1 MIYGEHEPRVE
12 GESTPCMIKCVT
24 VDQTFVYASTD
35 GMPMDRSRDV
45 EWYKKGER
53 QADSGIT

>member
-1 MIYGEHEPRVE
+1 
-12 GESTPCMIKCVT
+12 MIKCVT